1 MLDIPRDNDQ
11 FLSWAKKLSRDDL
24 MDLEIELSRRITN
37 VELQLADRSYVNHT
51 ATWHQKAVVMLKFD
65 QWRLDTTRK
74 LIRRQD
80 SFDSKFVKAAEAL
93 LDQDTFGVLAARA
106 SGATN
111 GKYA

>member
-1 MLDIPRDNDQ
+1 MDIPRDNDQ

-24 MDLEIELSRRITN
+24 MDLEIELARRITN
-37 VELQLADRSYVNHT
+37 VELQLADRSYQSHT
-51 ATWHQKAVVMLKFD
+51 QQWQHRATVMLKFD
-65 QWRLDTTRK
+65 RWRLETTQK

-80 SFDSKFVKAAEAL
+80 SFDSKFVKAAEDL